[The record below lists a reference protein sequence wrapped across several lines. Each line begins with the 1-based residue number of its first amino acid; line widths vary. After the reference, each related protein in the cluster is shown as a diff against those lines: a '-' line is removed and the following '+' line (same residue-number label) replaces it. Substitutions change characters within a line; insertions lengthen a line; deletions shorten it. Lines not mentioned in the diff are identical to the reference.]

1 MADTNEEW
9 KQQEREIIDKFFT
22 EKVPRASDPPTALC
36 TEESCINFAKTTLQ
50 TDNIIPVDN
59 QGSNSFTLISKSL
72 ETVIQFRL
80 NAFRTDTLRL
90 ANEIYGDLVPEVRF
104 HEGFPLPV
112 YSSRVIPGRVHVL
125 QPFPEAQFPLAR
137 ERTTVAEL
145 GAFVAKAAFF
155 VQPKPYPDA
164 SWTNTA
170 ADTLRRLTKNTSLE
184 NLAPDLHKHIVTVLQ
199 PSVHLLDSLP
209 AVLTHHDFSQVNI
222 LVDDSGHLTG
232 VIDFDEAGIEAFGMC
247 IWGLYEC
254 FFGMMENGK
263 WSFYDTVVD
272 RGSREAHTIRQ
283 VLENTFWESLWANTP
298 PGLKKTDAEQAVM
311 VSLSVGVI
319 NRYFIQGMVDEID
332 LSKSVHRISLEYAK
346 GILPQ
351 VWKI

>member
-1 MADTNEEW
+1 MADKNEEW
-9 KQQEREIIDKFFT
+9 KKQEREIIDKFFT
-22 EKVPRASDPPTALC
+22 EKVPNALDPPTALC

-50 TDNIIPVDN
+50 TDDIIPVDN
-59 QGSNSFTLISKSL
+59 QGSNSFTLISRSL
-72 ETVIQFRL
+72 KTVIQFRL
-80 NAFRTDTLRL
+80 TAFRTDALRL
-90 ANEIYGDLVPEVRF
+90 VNEIYGDLVPEVKF

-112 YSSRVIPGRVHVL
+112 YTSRVIPGRFHVL

-155 VQPKPYPDA
+155 VQP
-164 SWTNTA
+164 N
-170 ADTLRRLTKNTSLE
+170 
-184 NLAPDLHKHIVTVLQ
+184 HIPTPAGHILQ
-199 PSVHLLDSLP
+199 PSVHLLEKLP
-209 AVLTHHDFSQVNI
+209 AVLTHHNFSQVNI

-232 VIDFDEAGIEAFGMC
+232 VIDLDEAGIEVFGMC

-263 WSFYDTVVD
+263 WSFYDTVLD
-272 RGSREAHTIRQ
+272 GGPREANTIRQ
-283 VLENTFWESLWANTP
+283 GLENTFWESLWANTP
-298 PGLKKTDAEQAVM
+298 AGLKQTETEQAVM

-319 NRYFIQGMVDEID
+319 NRYFIQGMVDEVD
-332 LSKSVHRISLEYAK
+332 PSKSVHRMSLVYAK

-351 VWKI
+351 VWKAQSGGPIVEEDTK